1 MAGKLFGSSLKMM
14 SSVTRNAGRSV
25 RHVNTSS
32 LVPRASFQVQT
43 EEEFH
48 DKVMKGD
55 KPVVVD
61 FSATWCG
68 PCKLLLPRLE
78 AAITNAEDE
87 VTQYWPLI
95 GQYWP
100 LIGHYWPLITD
111 HVT

>member
-1 MAGKLFGSSLKMM
+1 MIGSSLRKMCYL
-14 SSVTRNAGRSV
+14 TRHAGRSV

-32 LVPRASFQVQT
+32 LVPRASYQVQT

-78 AAITNAEDE
+78 AAIANAEDE
-87 VTQYWPLI
+87 VSDTILASYWSTL
-95 GQYWP
+95 
-100 LIGHYWPLITD
+100 
-111 HVT
+111 